1 MTNMNKII
9 IKINR
14 NRSMFQNKKMIISIQ
29 MKMKNIMKKE
39 ISKINQFSKHKVK
52 MLINTIK
59 ILKRIS
65 QICADENFDPDI
77 VGRVSSASKALCMWV
92 KAIEVYGNIFKQISP
107 QKEKLRLAKE
117 TLEKNNY

>member
-1 MTNMNKII
+1 MLINRKNHRNIKKKIIIKTIESNTKIMITMTNMNKII

-14 NRSMFQNKKMIISIQ
+14 NRSMFQNKKMIINIQ

-59 ILKRIS
+59 IHKRIS
-65 QICADENFDPDI
+65 
-77 VGRVSSASKALCMWV
+77 KM
-92 KAIEVYGNIFKQISP
+92 
-107 QKEKLRLAKE
+107 
-117 TLEKNNY
+117 KNNFKK

>member
-1 MTNMNKII
+1 MLINRKNHRNIKKKIIIKTIESNSKIMITMTNMNKII

-14 NRSMFQNKKMIISIQ
+14 NRSIFQNKKMIINIQ

-65 QICADENFDPDI
+65 
-77 VGRVSSASKALCMWV
+77 KM
-92 KAIEVYGNIFKQISP
+92 
-107 QKEKLRLAKE
+107 
-117 TLEKNNY
+117 KNNFKK

>member
-14 NRSMFQNKKMIISIQ
+14 NRSIFQNKKMIINIQ

-39 ISKINQFSKHKVK
+39 ISKINQFSKHEVK

-59 ILKRIS
+59 MLKRIS
-65 QICADENFDPDI
+65 
-77 VGRVSSASKALCMWV
+77 KM
-92 KAIEVYGNIFKQISP
+92 
-107 QKEKLRLAKE
+107 
-117 TLEKNNY
+117 KNNFKKLTVSK